1 MSATLKFSRRAFLR
15 TGATAAGGLLVGVSL
30 PFRAKAEAATA
41 KLNAWVHVG
50 ADDMVTLFIH
60 KAEMGQGTV
69 TSLSMLLAEE
79 LECDWKKIRTEFP
92 GIDRAY
98 GGNQG
103 VVGSQSI
110 RGSWQ
115 PLRHAGATA
124 REMLVQAAAQQW
136 GVAPGQCRAENS
148 AVINTA
154 TNARLSY
161 GALADAAAK
170 VPPPANA
177 ALKDAA
183 QFKVI
188 GKSHARLDTPGKV
201 NGSATFGIDVRV
213 PGMLYA
219 VAERCPVFGGKVASF
234 DATAAKA
241 VPGVKHIVQISNGV
255 AVVADNTWS
264 ANQGRKA
271 LKVQWDEGT
280 HANLTSA
287 EISRRF
293 AERAQQPGAVAKK
306 EGDAA
311 AGLASAAKKLDAV
324 YEVPYLAHA
333 PMEPL
338 NCTADV
344 RADSCEVWASTQG
357 QTQAHQAAIGITG
370 LKPEQVK
377 VHTLYM
383 GGGFG
388 RRARADYVSEAVEV
402 SKAIGA
408 PVQLTWMREDDMQQD
423 WYRPASYVRFAA
435 GLDADGWPVALTSRI
450 VCPPFGGIRDGLS
463 RTGVEG
469 VADLAYAIPNVLVDY
484 HAEDPGI
491 PVSYWR
497 SVGYSQNTWF
507 LESFIDEIATAGGKD
522 PLELRRKL
530 VAGNPRLKAVL
541 ELAAEKAGWGKPLPK
556 GHGRGIAFS
565 TNVGSLTALVAE
577 VSVTDGKLRVHRA
590 VCAVDCGQ
598 VINPAGVE
606 QQVQSGIVFG
616 LTAALKGA
624 ITLDRG
630 RVQQGNFHQYDMLR
644 IDEMPQVEVHLA
656 ASTATPGGIGEASV
670 PAIAPA
676 VTNAIFAAT
685 GKRVR
690 KLPISV

>member
-15 TGATAAGGLLVGVSL
+15 TGATAAGGLLVGASL
-30 PFRAKAEAATA
+30 PYRAKAQGSAR
-41 KLNAWVHVG
+41 LNAWVHVG
-50 ADDMVTLFIH
+50 TDDTVTLFIH

-69 TSLSMLLAEE
+69 TSLAMLLAEE

-98 GGNQG
+98 GPNQG

-110 RGSWQ
+110 RGSWM
-115 PLRHAGATA
+115 PLRRAGATA

-136 GVAPGQCRAENS
+136 GVAPAQCRAANG

-154 TNARLSY
+154 TNAKLSY
-161 GALADAAAK
+161 GSLADAAAK
-170 VPPPANA
+170 VPPPANV

-183 QFKVI
+183 QFQVI

-201 NGSATFGIDVRV
+201 NGSARFGIDVRL

-234 DATAAKA
+234 DASAAKA
-241 VPGVKHIVQISNGV
+241 VPGVKHVVQISSGV
-255 AVVADNTWS
+255 AVVAENTWS

-271 LKVQWDEGT
+271 LKIQWDEGT
-280 HANLTSA
+280 HASLTSA

-293 AERAQQPGAVAKK
+293 VERAQQPGAVAKK

-311 AGLASAAKKLDAV
+311 AGLAGAAKKLEAV

-338 NCTADV
+338 NCTAEV
-344 RADSCEVWASTQG
+344 RSDSCEVWASTQG
-357 QTQAHQAAIGITG
+357 QTAAHQAAVGITG
-370 LKPEQVK
+370 LSPDAVK

-402 SKAIGA
+402 SKAVGA

-435 GLDADGWPVALTSRI
+435 GLDAEGWPVALTSRI

-507 LESFIDEIATAGGKD
+507 LESFIDEIAAAGGKD
-522 PLELRRKL
+522 PFELRRRL

-565 TNVGSLTALVAE
+565 TNVGSLTAEVAE
-577 VSVTDGKLRVHRA
+577 VSVTDGKLRVHRV

-606 QQVQSGIVFG
+606 QQVQSGIAFG

-630 RVQQGNFHQYDMLR
+630 RVQQANFHQYDMLR
-644 IDEMPQVEVHLA
+644 IDEMPAVEVHLV

-690 KLPISV
+690 RLPISV